1 MFVGEWSKQM
11 NSHLKGFYSGDK
23 SNGNEKMS
31 TPKSSYDT
39 NELEKRIAFLN
50 KKLHSYEKRKIKL
63 MEENR
68 KEKEN
73 NSKQQETEKDQ
84 APSEIKKVQSNHELN
99 NSTPLNTIATN
110 NAINQL
116 NVSTVS
122 NSSSLPL
129 RTNMRTLSATFD
141 TNAKFAFANDEMQT
155 QASKPGDDNTKLA
168 NATSFYLANQEAK
181 SMNDTDDNLVN
192 ISVTDEINLSVGQ
205 NGSSLVNNKSY
216 QILDKNAVSFQ
227 FSQMPVYNLI
237 SLDKLILLDIFAIR
251 TTTLLFETPK

>member
-1 MFVGEWSKQM
+1 M

-73 NSKQQETEKDQ
+73 SSKQQEPDKEKDQ
-84 APSEIKKVQSNHELN
+84 QASNEMKKVQSTHELN
-99 NSTPLNTIATN
+99 NSTPLNPIATN

-116 NVSTVS
+116 NVSSTS

-129 RTNMRTLSATFD
+129 RSNTRTLSATFD
-141 TNAKFAFANDEMQT
+141 A
-155 QASKPGDDNTKLA
+155 NTKLA
-168 NATSFYLANQEAK
+168 FGNDETQVNKTSEENGKLTSATSFYLSNQEVK
-181 SMNDTDDNLVN
+181 SMNDTYDNLVN

-205 NGSSLVNNKSY
+205 NGSSLINNKSY
-216 QILDKNAVSFQ
+216 QTLDKNVSWF
-227 FSQMPVYNLI
+227 
-237 SLDKLILLDIFAIR
+237 K
-251 TTTLLFETPK
+251 